1 MIKFLGR
8 KIKAVISFLV
18 LFLTMLFFGSYSF
31 AEVHE
36 TIDYLYYEVNSEK
49 NKYTLDERL
58 NTASPLLVNEKVQHS
73 LTRWNVTWKTE
84 VTIQPDTFCSVGEVK
99 VKLHA
104 LIQLP
109 ELVGEENAPLQKKF
123 NAYAVKLQAHEVGH
137 YMLFAIQAA
146 NEIDVRL
153 MNMEP
158 AKSCKL
164 LEEQVNEKAKSI
176 LKDYLN
182 KENKFDTTTN
192 FGRK

>member
-1 MIKFLGR
+1 MIKFFGR
-8 KIKAVISFLV
+8 KIKADIRFLV
-18 LFLTMLFFGSYSF
+18 LILTVLFFSSNSF
-31 AEVHE
+31 SEVYE
-36 TIDYLYYEVNSEK
+36 TIDYLYYEVNSEA
-49 NKYTLDERL
+49 NKQTLDERL
-58 NTASPLLVNEKVQHS
+58 NTASPILVNEKVQHS
-73 LTRWNVTWKTE
+73 FTRWDVTWE
-84 VTIQPDTFCSVGEVK
+84 VEAITPPDTFCSVGKVK

-109 ELVGEENAPLQKKF
+109 ELVGEENAPLQKEF

-164 LEEQVNEKAKSI
+164 LEEQVNKKAKSI

-182 KENKFDTTTN
+182 KEEKFDITTN